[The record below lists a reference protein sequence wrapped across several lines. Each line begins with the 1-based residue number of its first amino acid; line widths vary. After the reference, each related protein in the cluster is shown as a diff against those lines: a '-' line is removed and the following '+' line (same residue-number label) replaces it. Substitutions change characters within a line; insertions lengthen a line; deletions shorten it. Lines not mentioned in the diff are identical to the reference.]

1 MAAVSDVREIISGDG
16 EAGVDIVRNVRRWV
30 DEQVIPFADALE
42 HAGEFPTAMHRDMCE
57 MGIFGITFPEAY
69 GGLGLSFETYSAV
82 IEEIARGWMGLAG
95 IINTNVIDGWIIE
108 QHGTDEQKQRFL
120 PGLATGEL
128 QGCFTIT
135 EPNAGSDAQAIRTT
149 ATRDGDDYLLNGNK
163 LFVTNGDRGDVYLAM
178 TKTDPSANPRHR
190 GISAFLVERDTPGFS
205 MARTIDKLGYKGP
218 ETAELFMEDA
228 RVPAGNLLGGA
239 EGRGFQQMIS
249 GLEIGRINVASRA
262 TGVAQAAFD
271 HAIVYAQQ
279 ARDDGQADRPAP
291 GDPAEAGRYGD
302 QDSGGATAD
311 PRRGAQEGQRRA
323 RGPRCW
329 HGQAVRDRGRAGVHA
344 RIDARAR
351 RRRLHHGTA
360 DRAFLPRRPADG
372 GGRRHERDSAHRDR
386 APAVGAIPRR
396 LSPVREDDDAHKG
409 TVWPVPRAV

>member
-1 MAAVSDVREIISGDG
+1 MAAASDVREIISSDG
-16 EAGVDIVRNVRRWV
+16 EAGVEIVRNVRRWV
-30 DEQVIPFADALE
+30 DEQVVPQADALE
-42 HAGEFPTAMHRDMCE
+42 HAGEFPAAIHRDMCE
-57 MGIFGITFPEAY
+57 MGVFGITFPESY

-120 PGLATGEL
+120 PGLGSGEL

-149 ATRDGDDYLLNGNK
+149 ARRDGDDYLLNGNK

-178 TKTDPSANPRHR
+178 TKTDPEASPRHR
-190 GISAFLVERDTPGFS
+190 GISAFLVERGTPGFS
-205 MARTIDKLGYKGP
+205 VARTIDKLGYKGP
-218 ETAELFMEDA
+218 ETAELFLEDA
-228 RVPAGNLLGGA
+228 RVPAANLLGGG

-279 ARDDGQADRPAP
+279 RETMGRPIAEHQAIQLKLAEMATKIRAARLLTRDAARKK
-291 GDPAEAGRYGD
+291 
-302 QDSGGATAD
+302 DSGERSDLDVGMAKLFATEVALECTLESMRVHGGVGYTKELPIERYYRD
-311 PRRGAQEGQRRA
+311 APLMAVAEGTNEIQRL
-323 RGPRCW
+323 
-329 HGQAVRDRGRAGVHA
+329 V
-344 RIDARAR
+344 IAR
-351 RRRLHHGTA
+351 RLLELYRV
-360 DRAFLPRRPADG
+360 D
-372 GGRRHERDSAHRDR
+372 
-386 APAVGAIPRR
+386 
-396 LSPVREDDDAHKG
+396 
-409 TVWPVPRAV
+409 

>member
-1 MAAVSDVREIISGDG
+1 MAAASDVREIISGDG
-16 EAGVDIVRNVRRWV
+16 ETGVEIVRNVRRWV
-30 DEQVIPFADALE
+30 DEQVVPQADALE
-42 HAGEFPTAMHRDMCE
+42 HAGEFPAAIHRDMCE
-57 MGIFGITFPEAY
+57 MGVFGITFPESY

-120 PGLATGEL
+120 PGLGSGEL

-149 ATRDGDDYLLNGNK
+149 ARRDGDDYLLNGNK

-178 TKTDPSANPRHR
+178 TKTDPEASPRHR

-205 MARTIDKLGYKGP
+205 VARTIDKLGYKGP
-218 ETAELFMEDA
+218 ETAELFLEDA
-228 RVPAGNLLGGA
+228 RVPAANLLGGG

-279 ARDDGQADRPAP
+279 RETMGRPIAEHQAIQLKLAEMATKIRAARLLTRDAARKK
-291 GDPAEAGRYGD
+291 
-302 QDSGGATAD
+302 DSGERSDLDVGMAKLFATEVALECTLESMRVHGGVGYTKELPIERYYRD
-311 PRRGAQEGQRRA
+311 APLMAVAEGTNEIQRL
-323 RGPRCW
+323 
-329 HGQAVRDRGRAGVHA
+329 V
-344 RIDARAR
+344 IAR
-351 RRRLHHGTA
+351 RLLELYRV
-360 DRAFLPRRPADG
+360 D
-372 GGRRHERDSAHRDR
+372 
-386 APAVGAIPRR
+386 
-396 LSPVREDDDAHKG
+396 
-409 TVWPVPRAV
+409 

>member
-1 MAAVSDVREIISGDG
+1 MAAASDVREIISGDG
-16 EAGVDIVRNVRRWV
+16 EAGVEIVRNVRRWV
-30 DEQVIPFADALE
+30 DEQVIPQADALE
-42 HAGEFPTAMHRDMCE
+42 HAGEFPTAIHHDMCE
-57 MGIFGITFPEAY
+57 MGIFGITFSEAY

-120 PGLATGEL
+120 PGLGSGEL

-178 TKTDPSANPRHR
+178 TKTDPGANPRHR
-190 GISAFLVERDTPGFS
+190 GISAFLVERGTPGFS
-205 MARTIDKLGYKGP
+205 IARTIDKLGYKGP
-218 ETAELFMEDA
+218 ETAELFLEDA
-228 RVPAGNLLGGA
+228 RVPAANLLGGG

-279 ARDDGQADRPAP
+279 RETMGRPIAEHQAIQLKLAEMATKIRAARLLTRDAARKK
-291 GDPAEAGRYGD
+291 
-302 QDSGGATAD
+302 DSGERSDLDVGMAKLFATEVALECTLESMRVHGGVGYTKELPIERYYRD
-311 PRRGAQEGQRRA
+311 APLMAVAEGTNEIQRL
-323 RGPRCW
+323 
-329 HGQAVRDRGRAGVHA
+329 V
-344 RIDARAR
+344 IAR
-351 RRRLHHGTA
+351 RLLELYRV
-360 DRAFLPRRPADG
+360 D
-372 GGRRHERDSAHRDR
+372 
-386 APAVGAIPRR
+386 
-396 LSPVREDDDAHKG
+396 
-409 TVWPVPRAV
+409 